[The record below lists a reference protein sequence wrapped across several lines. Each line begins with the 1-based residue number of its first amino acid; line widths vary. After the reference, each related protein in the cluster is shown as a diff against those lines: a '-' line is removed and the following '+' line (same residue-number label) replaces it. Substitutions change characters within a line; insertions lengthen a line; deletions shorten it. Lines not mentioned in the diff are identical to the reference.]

1 MSRLQPSFWVLA
13 VLWWILAGAAE
24 PASWV
29 IGLPAVCG
37 AWLLRRRLNPFPA
50 RAVSL
55 RGVLRFAGRF
65 LKLSFLSGIEVV
77 RMALHPRLPLRPGI
91 VEYPMGVESPVDR
104 MVLAGTSNLLPG
116 TLTVDL
122 RGDRLILHVLDLE
135 APVVQEVR
143 TIEALVAGMHR
154 PATPYTGR
162 ASA

>member
-1 MSRLQPSFWVLA
+1 VSRLQPGFWVLA
-13 VLWWILAGAAE
+13 ALWWVLAGAAE

-50 RAVSL
+50 RAVRL
-55 RGVLRFAGRF
+55 PGLLRFAGTF
-65 LKLSFLSGIEVV
+65 LKLSVLSGIEVV

-91 VEYPMGVESPVDR
+91 VEYSMGVASPVDR
-104 MVLAGTSNLLPG
+104 MVLAGTANLLPG

-122 RGDRLILHVLDLE
+122 RGDRLLLHVLDIQ
-135 APVVQEVR
+135 APVLRDVR

-154 PATPYTGR
+154 PTRPDIGR
-162 ASA
+162 RST

>member
-1 MSRLQPSFWVLA
+1 VNRLQPSLWALA
-13 VLWWILAGAAE
+13 VLWWVLAGAAE

-55 RGVLRFAGRF
+55 RGALRFAGQF
-65 LKLSFLSGIEVV
+65 LKLSILSGIGVV

-91 VEYPMGVESPVDR
+91 VEYSMGVVSPVDR
-104 MVLAGTSNLLPG
+104 MVLAGTANLLPG

-143 TIEALVAGMHR
+143 AIEALVAGMHR
-154 PATPYTGR
+154 PAIPELGR
-162 ASA
+162 RST